1 MALAAA
7 AAAAPAWQALVGG
20 GPLDRVAAAGAAEA
34 LARAGLLRQ
43 AGDALVAEGALQS
56 AELQTCRVRAHPRA
70 RAARVPRRRSHPCL
84 ADVGISRRR
93 APCAR

>member
-20 GPLDRVAAAGAAEA
+20 GPLDRVVAAGAAEA

-43 AGDALVAEGALQS
+43 AGDALVAEGAL
-56 AELQTCRVRAHPRA
+56 RAK
-70 RAARVPRRRSHPCL
+70 
-84 ADVGISRRR
+84 
-93 APCAR
+93 